1 MSVLTDSANYY
12 YFCGMKLH
20 IFNPEHD
27 MALASGDANF
37 TAPHT
42 VCCMRRD
49 LGFMPALW
57 AEDGDIVVVDDAS
70 VAKNALR
77 HIKRNAAK
85 VEFLCASDLDK
96 IHARLPSIS
105 SIEPWGWDAAV
116 RRLFLQADCG
126 FEPLLPSVTRLSE
139 IRRLSG
145 RRFSAECLRTAI
157 CRSSERFVG
166 DGETATELTRIE
178 EMMKSGRRWV
188 LKSPWSCSGRGI
200 RYVEGRLSDHEKG
213 WCRNVISAQ
222 GCLMVEPYYEK
233 IVDFGMEFSADADG
247 KIRYCGLSV
256 FATRNSAYAG
266 NVLATENAK
275 REMLGKYIDLT
286 MLDSLKEKIISQLH
300 PFLSSCYSGCFGI
313 DMMVVGGTPGTGFRV
328 HPCVELNLRRTMGHV
343 ALAVSGD
350 EATPQAM
357 MNIDYDGR
365 FHFRIRPTN
374 ENIVNTSIFA

>member
-1 MSVLTDSANYY
+1 MRAESANYC

-27 MALASGDANF
+27 MAFASDDAKF
-37 TAPHT
+37 IAPHM

-57 AEDGDIVVVDDAS
+57 ADDGDVVVVDD
-70 VAKNALR
+70 VGTAKNALR
-77 HIKRNAAK
+77 HIKRNTAK
-85 VEFLCASDLDK
+85 VEFLCVSDLCK
-96 IHARLPSIS
+96 AGSLLSSVS

-116 RRLFLQADCG
+116 RRLFLQADRS
-126 FEPLLPSVTRLSE
+126 FEPLLPSVSRLSE

-157 CRSSERFVG
+157 CRTDERFVG
-166 DGETATELTRIE
+166 EGETVTELARIE
-178 EMMKSGRRWV
+178 ELMANGRRWV
-188 LKSPWSCSGRGI
+188 LKSPWSSSGRGI
-200 RYVEGRLSDHEKG
+200 RYIEKRLSAHEKG
-213 WCRNVISAQ
+213 WCRNVISNQ
-222 GCLMVEPYYEK
+222 GYLMAEPYYEK
-233 IVDFGMEFSADADG
+233 IVDFGMEFSAEAG
-247 KIRYCGLSV
+247 GNVCYHGLSV
-256 FATRNSAYAG
+256 FATRNRAYAG
-266 NVLATENAK
+266 NILATERAK
-275 REMLGKYIDLT
+275 QEILGKYIDVSI
-286 MLDSLKEKIISQLH
+286 LDSLKEEIIKQLQ
-300 PFLSSCYSGCFGI
+300 PLLSSCYSGPFGV
-313 DMMVVGGTPGTGFRV
+313 DMMIVGNAPEAGFRI